1 MLDGLL
7 LARYRFTLECLS
19 PIEFRG
25 FAGSTLRGAFGSVFR
40 RLVCITR
47 SPTCEGC
54 LVRQQCAYGYVFET
68 APPTGSER
76 LSRYESVPRPYV
88 LDAPEGSRLS
98 FAEGERL
105 QFGLTL
111 VGRAND
117 YFPYFVFAFQ
127 RLEESGLGAGRQ
139 EGKGRFRLLEVLAER
154 TDGENVAVYTPDR
167 GVDALRLPVIRD
179 DDLMQ
184 KAKSLPPTRLGVRFL
199 TPARLRFEGKLT
211 DEVEFHHLI
220 RALLHR
226 LSSLLY
232 FHCGKEPQMDFGEL
246 IEQAQKVRT
255 VRRSLRWV
263 EQERYSRRQRS
274 RLRMGG
280 FTGEA
285 VFEGTLEPFLPLLVA
300 GEYVHIGK
308 GTVMG
313 LGKIQLVREEG
324 KDDA

>member
-7 LARYRFTLECLS
+7 LARYRFMLECLS
-19 PIEFRG
+19 PIEFRS

-54 LVRQQCAYGYVFET
+54 LLRQQCAYGYVFESS
-68 APPTGSER
+68 PSPGSER

-98 FAEGERL
+98 FAEGEHL

-111 VGRAND
+111 AGRAID

-139 EGKGRFRLLEVLAER
+139 EGKGRFRLTHVLAER
-154 TDGENVAVYTPDR
+154 ADGETLPVYTPDD
-167 GVDALRLPVIRD
+167 GLDTMRLPVIRGE
-179 DDLMQ
+179 DLMQ
-184 KAKSLPPTRLGVRFL
+184 RVQELPKRRLCVRFV
-199 TPARLRFEGKLT
+199 TPTRLRFEGKLT
-211 DEVEFHHLI
+211 DEIEFHHLV

-226 LSSLLY
+226 VSSLLY
-232 FHCGKEPQMDFGEL
+232 FHCGTEPTLDFTGL
-246 IEQAQKVRT
+246 IAQAQGVRT
-255 VRRSLRWV
+255 VRRSLQWV

-274 RLRMGG
+274 RLQMGG

-285 VFEGTLEPFLPLLVA
+285 VFEGNLEPFLPLLVA

-324 KDDA
+324 NKHA

>member
-1 MLDGLL
+1 MLENLL
-7 LARYRFTLECLS
+7 LAQYHFVLECLS
-19 PIEFRG
+19 PIEFRS

-47 SPTCEGC
+47 APTCEGC
-54 LVRQQCAYGYVFET
+54 MLRQQCAYGYVFET
-68 APPTGSER
+68 APPADTAR
-76 LSRYESVPRPYV
+76 LRRYESVPRPYV
-88 LDAPEGSRLS
+88 LDAPEGSRLA
-98 FAEGERL
+98 FAEGEHL
-105 QFGLTL
+105 HFGLTL

-139 EGKGRFRLLEVLAER
+139 EGKGRFRLLEVRAER
-154 TDGENVAVYTPDR
+154 EDGEKVVVYTPEGGLDT
-167 GVDALRLPVIRD
+167 LRLPVIRGAE
-179 DDLMQ
+179 LMRRAQ
-184 KAKSLPPTRLGVRFL
+184 DVRADRLCVRFV
-199 TPARLRFEGKLT
+199 TPTRLRFEGKLT
-211 DEVEFHHLI
+211 DQIEFHHLI

-232 FHCGKEPQMDFGEL
+232 FHCGTEPVVDFAGL
-246 IEQAQKVRT
+246 IEQAERVRT
-255 VRRSLRWV
+255 VRRSLQWV

-274 RLRMGG
+274 RLQMGG

-285 VFEGTLEPFLPLLVA
+285 VFEGNLEPFLPLLVA
-300 GEYVHIGK
+300 GEYVHLGK

-324 KDDA
+324 KKDA

>member
-1 MLDGLL
+1 MLENLL
-7 LARYRFTLECLS
+7 LARYRFALECLS
-19 PIEFRG
+19 PIEFRS

-54 LVRQQCAYGYVFET
+54 LLRQQCAYGYVFET
-68 APPTGSER
+68 APPPDSER
-76 LSRYESVPRPYV
+76 LRRYESVPRPYV
-88 LDAPEGSRLS
+88 LDAPEGSRLA

-105 QFGLTL
+105 HFGLTL
-111 VGRAND
+111 VGRASD

-154 TDGENVAVYTPDR
+154 ADGGTVPVYTPDS
-167 GVDALRLPVIRD
+167 GLDTLRLPVIRGT
-179 DDLMQ
+179 DLIQ
-184 KAKSLPPTRLGVRFL
+184 KAQRLPTDRLGVRFV
-199 TPARLRFEGKLT
+199 TPTRLRFEGKLT

-232 FHCGKEPQMDFGEL
+232 FHCGTEPAMDFTRL
-246 IEQAQKVRT
+246 IEQAQGVRT
-255 VRRSLRWV
+255 VRRSLQWV

-274 RLRMGG
+274 RLQMGG

-285 VFEGTLEPFLPLLVA
+285 VFEGDIEPFLPLLVA

-313 LGKIQLVREEG
+313 LGKIQLVCEEG
-324 KDDA
+324 KEDA